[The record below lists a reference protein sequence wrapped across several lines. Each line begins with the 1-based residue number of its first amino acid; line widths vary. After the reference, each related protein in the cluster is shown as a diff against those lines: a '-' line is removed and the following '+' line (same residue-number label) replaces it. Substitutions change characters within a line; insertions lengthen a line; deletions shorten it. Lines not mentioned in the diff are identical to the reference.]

1 MIELIDVH
9 KQYPNGMEAL
19 NGISLKIEDGE
30 FAFVVGPSGAGK
42 STLIKLLMAEERP
55 TEGTVMVNGYNLS
68 TIKKR
73 KIPYLR
79 RSMGV
84 VFQDFRLISNLSVR
98 DNVAFPLRVAGASNR
113 VLKKRIPYI
122 LNLVGLDG
130 KASVLPSELSGGEQ
144 QRVALARAI
153 VNNSKLI
160 IADEPT
166 GNIDP
171 KLSAEI
177 MVLLD
182 AINRLGTTVLVVTHD
197 RGIVDTLKK
206 RVIYIE
212 AGKIVSDKA
221 EGTYEREWLGLSD

>member
-1 MIELIDVH
+1 M
-9 KQYPNGMEAL
+9 
-19 NGISLKIEDGE
+19 
-30 FAFVVGPSGAGK
+30 GPSGAGK

>member
-1 MIELIDVH
+1 M
-9 KQYPNGMEAL
+9 
-19 NGISLKIEDGE
+19 
-30 FAFVVGPSGAGK
+30 
-42 STLIKLLMAEERP
+42 
-55 TEGTVMVNGYNLS
+55 
-68 TIKKR
+68 
-73 KIPYLR
+73 
-79 RSMGV
+79 

>member
-9 KQYPNGMEAL
+9 QQYPTGMEAL